1 MGRFELSLFA
11 ALEGKSL
18 KLISMIKCPAAAA
31 AAVAAVDFT
40 ADII

>member
-1 MGRFELSLFA
+1 MRHFELSLVAVLA
-11 ALEGKSL
+11 AVEGKSL

-31 AAVAAVDFT
+31 VDFT